1 MHVYARFHCICP
13 CPVPCKGCLGWHS
26 FSLSCVV
33 QDCLTNNDYE
43 LIWRALLCT
52 WPVAPV
58 APVALP
64 ARLGTCVFL
73 QEQWFGTRNHLQSL
87 QSKGK
92 HTSYHILS
100 KCLSKCLIMFD
111 NVWYLHGSDSFNSTD
126 ILGWRSLL
134 SSADRKDYLTC
145 GICGEH
151 LAGSSAM
158 MQWLPPASTC
168 SVVSNR
174 QIRQYNLCCH
184 DLSMLI
190 MIWFRKICQCCQRAR
205 FDDIWLLELILA
217 ESKDQ

>member
-100 KCLSKCLIMFD
+100 KCLSQCLIMFD
-111 NVWYLHGSDSFNSTD
+111 IFMAVTASIPGMSWDENPSC
-126 ILGWRSLL
+126 R
-134 SSADRKDYLTC
+134 ALTGKTTWPVVFAVNIWQVPQPWC
-145 GICGEH
+145 NGCH
-151 LAGSSAM
+151 
-158 MQWLPPASTC
+158 QHPPAVSFLTVRSVSTIC
-168 SVVSNR
+168 VVMIYQCWSWFGSAKYANAV
-174 QIRQYNLCCH
+174 NAH
-184 DLSMLI
+184 DL
-190 MIWFRKICQCCQRAR
+190 MI
-205 FDDIWLLELILA
+205 FD
-217 ESKDQ
+217 S

>member
-13 CPVPCKGCLGWHS
+13 CPVPCKGCLGWQFFTFLCGSRLPDKQWLWAHMTS
-26 FSLSCVV
+26 SAMHLTCSTCSTCSPPCKTGHVCFLAGAVV
-33 QDCLTNNDYE
+33 WNTQPSAE
-43 LIWRALLCT
+43 SSVQRQA
-52 WPVAPV
+52 
-58 APVALP
+58 
-64 ARLGTCVFL
+64 
-73 QEQWFGTRNHLQSL
+73 
-87 QSKGK
+87 
-92 HTSYHILS
+92 HILS
-100 KCLSKCLIMFD
+100 YLIQVFIQVFD
-111 NVWYLHGSDSFNSTD
+111 NVWYLHGSDSFNSRD
-126 ILGWRSLL
+126 ILGWKSLL

-205 FDDIWLLELILA
+205 FDEIWLLELILA